1 MNFNNSII
9 MPIKGDASF
18 RKFYRKKNKK
28 KSSIII
34 YSQREKKKNLL
45 NYDSINKLLLNNKI
59 SAPRLLSEN
68 FNKNYIEIEDLGTK
82 TLFDILKKKKTNK
95 FKIYKKILI
104 ILIKLQNIKVKK
116 IKNFKKNFYK
126 IPNYSKTLIYKEAN
140 LFLDWYVPYTLNKQK
155 RSKIKKELKKSISS
169 LLGKIQLPNNTF
181 VHRDFHVSNL
191 MLKKNKISVIDSQDA
206 LYGNIAYDLASLID
220 DVRLKTSDNLKEMIY
235 QNYLHLNKKKI
246 NEIKFKNDFEILS
259 VLRNLKVIG
268 IFTRLAVRDGK
279 RKYLKLIPHAWK
291 LIENRVNN
299 NDIFKDLRKNL
310 EDNFP
315 KKIRIKNES

>member
-1 MNFNNSII
+1 MNFNDNTII
-9 MPIKGDASF
+9 AIKGDASF

-34 YSQREKKKNLL
+34 YSQREKIKNLL

-68 FNKNYIEIEDLGTK
+68 FNKNYIEVEDLGTK
-82 TLFDILKKKKTNK
+82 TLFDIFKKKKTNK

-191 MLKKNKISVIDSQDA
+191 MFKKNKISIIDSQDA

-220 DVRLKTSDNLKEMIY
+220 DVRLETSDNLKEMIY
-235 QNYLHLNKKKI
+235 QNYLYLNKKKI

>member
-1 MNFNNSII
+1 MNFESKLV
-9 MPIKGDASF
+9 PIKADASF
-18 RKFYRKKNKK
+18 RKFYRKKIKK
-28 KSSIII
+28 KSSIIV
-34 YSQREKKKNLL
+34 YAEKEKIQNLL
-45 NYDSINKLLLNNKI
+45 NYDSINKLLLKKKI

-68 FNKNYIEIEDLGTK
+68 FNKNYIEVEDLGTK

-140 LFLDWYVPYTLNKQK
+140 LFLDWYVPYTLNKHK
-155 RSKIKKELKKSISS
+155 RLKIKKELKKSISS

-191 MLKKNKISVIDSQDA
+191 MFKKNKISVIDSQDA

-220 DVRLKTSDNLKEMIY
+220 DVRLETSDNLKEMIY
-235 QNYLHLNKKKI
+235 QYYLFIFQTKKKLTM
-246 NEIKFKNDFEILS
+246 LS
-259 VLRNLKVIG
+259 
-268 IFTRLAVRDGK
+268 
-279 RKYLKLIPHAWK
+279 
-291 LIENRVNN
+291 
-299 NDIFKDLRKNL
+299 
-310 EDNFP
+310 
-315 KKIRIKNES
+315 

>member
-1 MNFNNSII
+1 MNFNNNKII
-9 MPIKGDASF
+9 PIKGDASF
-18 RKFYRKKNKK
+18 RKFYRKKNKN

-34 YSQREKKKNLL
+34 YSKREKIKNLL

-68 FNKNYIEIEDLGTK
+68 FNKNYIEVEDLGTK
-82 TLFDILKKKKTNK
+82 TLFDTFKKKKTNK

-191 MLKKNKISVIDSQDA
+191 MFKKNKISVIDSQDA

-220 DVRLKTSDNLKEMIY
+220 DVRLETSDNLKEMIY
-235 QNYLHLNKKKI
+235 QNYLYLNKKKI
-246 NEIKFKNDFEILS
+246 NKMKFQNDFEILS

-310 EDNFP
+310 EDNFL